1 MAVIVAGP
9 GVFLSHA
16 EERIMNV
23 RLIKDEKDYGAAMM
37 RLSDLMVCD
46 PKPGSADAGELEVLA
61 LVIEDYER
69 KIVPPA
75 QPDPVDAI
83 LFRMDQMKLARKD
96 LVPYIGSLSKVSE
109 ILSRTRPLSLSMIR
123 RLHTGLGI
131 PADVLIGGGQH
142 ALEEPGEEP
151 APDYA
156 KFPLKEMRNRGCL
169 DGAAGH
175 GTKSRVDTEDAI
187 RRLMKEVFPAGTAP
201 ALLRAPLHQRGT
213 RVADQYALLA
223 WRLCVIKKAREI
235 EPAHEF
241 KASVMSSKWL
251 QQLAKLSA
259 FDDGPKLAKEYLAR
273 HGIALVIEP
282 HFQKTFLD
290 GAAMLDGKRPIV
302 ALTLRHDRLDNFW
315 FALLHE
321 LVHVGWHL
329 SDRAPFF
336 SDDLDSHGKLDK
348 MEKEADDLATEAL
361 IPADAWAKSAVRET
375 HSADDARKLAH
386 KLGIHASI
394 VAGRVRHETKNY
406 RILTQL
412 IGRGGQLK
420 QFFS

>member
-1 MAVIVAGP
+1 M
-9 GVFLSHA
+9 H
-16 EERIMNV
+16 M
-23 RLIKDEKDYGAAMM
+23 RLIKDETDYNAVMA
-37 RLSDLMVCD
+37 RLSDLMVRD
-46 PKPGSADAGELEVLA
+46 PKTGSADADELEVLA
-61 LVIEDYER
+61 LLVEEYER

-75 QPDPVDAI
+75 QPDAVDAI

-131 PADVLIGGGQH
+131 PANVLIGDGKPVPD
-142 ALEEPGEEP
+142 EPSDEP
-151 APDYA
+151 DLDYA
-156 KFPLKEMRNRGCL
+156 KFPMKEMRNRGCL
-169 DGAAGH
+169 DGVAGH

-187 RRLMKEVFPAGTAP
+187 RRLMKEMFPAGTAP
-201 ALLRAPLHQRGT
+201 ALLRAPMHQRGT

-241 KASVMSSKWL
+241 KASVMTSKWM

-273 HGIALVIEP
+273 HGITLVIEP

-290 GAAMLDGKRPIV
+290 GAAMLDGNRPIV

-321 LVHVGWHL
+321 VVHVGWHL
-329 SDRAPFF
+329 TERTPFF
-336 SDDLDSHGKLDK
+336 YDDLDSHGKLDNI
-348 MEKEADDLATEAL
+348 EKEADAIATETL
-361 IPADAWAKSAVRET
+361 IPGDVWAKSAVRTT
-375 HSADDARKLAH
+375 HSASDARALAH
-386 KLGIHASI
+386 KLGIHPSI
-394 VAGRVRHETKNY
+394 VAGRVRHETRNY
-406 RILTQL
+406 HILTQL
-412 IGRGGQLK
+412 IGRNGQVK
-420 QFFS
+420 QFFE